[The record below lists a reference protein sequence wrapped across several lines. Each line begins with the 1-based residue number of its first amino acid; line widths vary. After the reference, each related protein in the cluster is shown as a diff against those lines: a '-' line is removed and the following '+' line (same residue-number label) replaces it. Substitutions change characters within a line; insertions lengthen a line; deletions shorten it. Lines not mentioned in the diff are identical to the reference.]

1 MDERPEP
8 NIWAACNIFD
18 VLNRCISDISEA
30 ATEQTQIRSED
41 KMEEKDE
48 MKIMKGHILAMFNG
62 EAPFEPPVTFPQSHI
77 IYAGSIHEAH
87 KIIKEGGYFVVNGE
101 DVQFFKASAT
111 PDINFKIATDSLTP
125 AFSEL
130 GFKGEKGCKTFF
142 AKDYRKL
149 RISLGE
155 DGRTTD
161 WILMKQAKRCND
173 MTATGDVTGTKKAL
187 AGTVMTSKLPREN
200 NNYEEENPAE
210 GWRKERRKVRKAL
223 KNSPAYIRGRLAT
236 PPKKK
241 EPKGS
246 GAKELEVQTKV
257 EKVMQKKK
265 EEQVTMKEGRAK
277 CSRYFAFVKKI
288 LEVKKIKRAGQREE
302 SSEQGGV
309 NVEAG
314 QDPLTQ
320 VNISSLDRHHR
331 HYYHLH

>member
-1 MDERPEP
+1 M
-8 NIWAACNIFD
+8 N
-18 VLNRCISDISEA
+18 
-30 ATEQTQIRSED
+30 
-41 KMEEKDE
+41 
-48 MKIMKGHILAMFNG
+48 IMKGHILAMFNG
-62 EAPFEPPVTFPQSHI
+62 EAPFKPPVTFPQSHI
-77 IYAGSIHEAH
+77 ICADSIQQAH
-87 KIIKEGGYFVVNGE
+87 KIIKEGGYFVVSSD

-111 PDINFKIATDSLTP
+111 PDVDFKIATDRLTP

-130 GFKGEKGCKTFF
+130 VFEGKEGCKTFF

-155 DGRTTD
+155 DGRTMD
-161 WILMKQAKRCND
+161 WILMVQAKRCDNIISR
-173 MTATGDVTGTKKAL
+173 GDVIVNKKAL
-187 AGTVMTSKLPREN
+187 AGTVMTSKLPGEN
-200 NNYEEENPAE
+200 NNYEEEKPAE
-210 GWRKERRKVRKAL
+210 GWRKERRRVRKAL

-236 PPKKK
+236 PSKKK

-246 GAKELEVQTKV
+246 GAKELDVQTKV
-257 EKVMQKKK
+257 EKVKQKRE

-277 CSRYFAFVKKI
+277 CSRYFTFVKKV
-288 LEVKKIKRAGQREE
+288 LEAKKMKRASQREE

>member
-1 MDERPEP
+1 MIGLILILFP
-8 NIWAACNIFD
+8 W
-18 VLNRCISDISEA
+18 ISEA
-30 ATEQTQIRSED
+30 ATEPSSSEHT
-41 KMEEKDE
+41 MVEEE
-48 MKIMKGHILAMFNG
+48 MNIMKGHILVMFSG
-62 EAPFEPPVTFPQSHI
+62 EARSEPPVTFPQSCRQ
-77 IYAGSIHEAH
+77 AGSIHQAH

-125 AFSEL
+125 AFSDL

-187 AGTVMTSKLPREN
+187 AGTVMISKLPGEN
-200 NNYEEENPAE
+200 NNYEEEKPAE

-257 EKVMQKKK
+257 EKVKQKKKEEKVTQKK

-277 CSRYFAFVKKI
+277 CSRYFTFVKKV
-288 LEVKKIKRAGQREE
+288 LEAKKMKRAGQREE

-309 NVEAG
+309 DVETV
-314 QDPLTQ
+314 QDSLAQ
-320 VNISSLDRHHR
+320 VNISTLDRHHH
-331 HYYHLH
+331 HYCHLP